1 MAIPQK
7 IQQLTELALKDKVM
21 TQVERQTI
29 VNAALEIGVPQQEI
43 DAYLRRATDE
53 RIRSIYSKEEMTHCP
68 FCGALTPLISDQ
80 CLHCFRDLREVI
92 KTAAPPPYISGAEAD
107 IINRENEITASEQR
121 NAKTCPN
128 CRAPFPLISNVCGY
142 CGHILQEQTDSN
154 LNVKNLIFNIKQS
167 IKQLKDAFNVSAK
180 EVLMFRLPVL
190 LFFLGALFLV
200 LSISFGALL
209 LCLLSFPCMMIA
221 FFILFNMGKAA
232 SPVMKA
238 DNAYYD
244 ALYSQEM
251 YSRTLETLYGDN
263 PEARK
268 TLQDFEAE
276 IEVINQKRKKNR
288 NMITYMFIGL
298 IVIAFVLPYTN
309 SSSVTKYQE
318 NEAQYKEIYDISM
331 AARKTIEPFSE
342 LPVSDRYSD
351 YIKSDNNAVLNIS
364 VQYDSGLKD
373 FHLLTGKPGYKLQVN
388 GVKLESTGKP
398 LANADTAN
406 LNIFFWDKNNKQVG
420 KKYYPIKIVVIEKPQ
435 DDETTTA
442 SKEMYDASEW
452 AEDDNYFSILKNGK
466 GNCYVDFLATHSTS
480 EIHELQSVIDSVCT
494 FSIY

>member
-7 IQQLTELALKDKVM
+7 ILQLTELALKDKVL

-29 VNAALEIGVPQQEI
+29 VNAALEMGVPEQEI
-43 DAYLRRATDE
+43 NAYLTRATDE

-80 CLHCFRDLREVI
+80 CLHCYRDLREVI
-92 KTAAPPPYISGAEAD
+92 KTAAPTPYISGKEAD

-121 NAKTCPN
+121 NTKTCPN

-142 CGHILQEQTDSN
+142 CGHILQEQTDSD
-154 LNVKNLIFNIKQS
+154 LNVKNLISNIKQS
-167 IKQLKDAFNVSAK
+167 ITNLQDAFKVSASD
-180 EVLMFRLPVL
+180 VLMFRLPVL

-200 LSISFGALL
+200 LSFSYGALS
-209 LCLLSFPCMMIA
+209 LCVWSFPCMIIA
-221 FFILFNMGKAA
+221 FFVLFGKKKED

-238 DNAYYD
+238 DNAYYN

-276 IEVINQKRKKNR
+276 IEAINQKRKKNR
-288 NMITYMFIGL
+288 NMITYMFIAL
-298 IVIAFVLPYTN
+298 IAIAFILPHATLN
-309 SSSVTKYQE
+309 SVTKYQE

-364 VQYDSGLKD
+364 VQYDSELKD
-373 FHLLTGKPGYKLQVN
+373 FHLLTGKPSYKLQVN

-398 LANADTAN
+398 LANADTAV
-406 LNIFFWDKNNKQVG
+406 LNIFFWDKNYEPVG
-420 KKYYPIKIVVIEKPQ
+420 KKYYPIRIVVIEKPQ

-442 SKEMYDASEW
+442 SKKMYDASEW

-480 EIHELQSVIDSVCT
+480 DIHELQSVIDSVCT

>member
-7 IQQLTELALKDKVM
+7 IQKLTELALKDKVL

-29 VNAALEIGVPQQEI
+29 VNAALEMGVPQQEI
-43 DAYLRRATDE
+43 DAYLNHATDE

-92 KTAAPPPYISGAEAD
+92 KTATPPPYISGAEAD
-107 IINRENEITASEQR
+107 IINRENEITAYQQHNS
-121 NAKTCPN
+121 KTCPN

-142 CGHILQEQTDSN
+142 CGHILQEQTDSD
-154 LNVKNLIFNIKQS
+154 LNVKKLISNIEQS
-167 IKQLKDAFNVSAK
+167 IKRLKDAFNVSAK
-180 EVLMFRLPVL
+180 DVLMFRLPVL

-209 LCLLSFPCMMIA
+209 LCLLSFPCMIIA
-221 FFILFNMGKAA
+221 FFILFNMGKTA

-244 ALYSQEM
+244 ALYAQEM

-276 IEVINQKRKKNR
+276 IEVINLKRKKNR

-298 IVIAFVLPYTN
+298 IVIAFILPYTHK
-309 SSSVTKYQE
+309 SAVTKYQE
-318 NEAQYKEIYDISM
+318 NEEQYKQTYEISM
-331 AARKTIEPFSE
+331 AARKNIAPFQT
-342 LPVSDRYSD
+342 LQVHDRYSN
-351 YIKSDNNAVLNIS
+351 YIKNDNDAVLSIA
-364 VQYDSGLKD
+364 VQYEEDLID
-373 FHLLTGKPGYKLQVN
+373 DHLLNGKPWYRLQVS
-388 GVKLESTGKP
+388 GVKLESTGQQLP
-398 LANADTAN
+398 NADTAI
-406 LNIFFWDKNNKQVG
+406 LNVFLWDKDKKPVG
-420 KKYYPIKIVVIEKPQ
+420 RKFYPIKIMAIEKSQ
-435 DDETTTA
+435 DNAEDIDNG
-442 SKEMYDASEW
+442 MYDASEW
-452 AEDDNYFSILKNGK
+452 EQEDNFYSILKKGK
-466 GNCYVDFLATHSTS
+466 GNCYADFIAKDSTFD
-480 EIHELQSVIDSVCT
+480 IRELQSVIDSVST
-494 FSIY
+494 FTIY